1 MKILYC
7 SWNENSFHD
16 TVCNLQK
23 IVDEVIVVRREV
35 KEYLDGR
42 AVTEILEKIKDMDAV
57 FSYDFFPLV
66 SRLCRETGIKYISW
80 IYDWPNYTVFN
91 SEIYNDCNDVWLFE
105 RDGIRTLKQYR
116 VSNLKY
122 MPLAVDTG
130 RLDGQLG
137 SDIRNTQFLYD
148 VSFVGNLYLKKEQA
162 MMTEKV
168 PDYYSG
174 FVDALAAAQKKIFG
188 YNLVNDVIDRD
199 FTRKYLK
206 EIHEELDVESVPE
219 EFVLASQIN
228 KLVTGQERREIL
240 IEASQKYDVHLF
252 SSSCKEDL
260 GKVQLHGPVDYEK
273 QVPEIFRKSKINL
286 NITLRSITS
295 AISLRVFD
303 ILGSGGFCLTNYQEG
318 ILEHFENGKD
328 LVMYTGREDMLEKIQ
343 YYLEHEK
350 ERMDIACH
358 GHESVKKYSY
368 ENAFNKMLGL
378 SVMDEER

>member
-7 SWNENSFHD
+7 CWNENSAQD
-16 TVCNLQK
+16 VVCNLQK
-23 IVDEVIVVRREV
+23 NADEVLVMRREV

-42 AVTEILEKIKDMDAV
+42 AVTEILEKLEGVDAV
-57 FSYDFFPLV
+57 FSFDFFPLV
-66 SRLCRETGIKYISW
+66 SRLCKETGKKYIAW
-80 IYDWPNYTVFN
+80 IYDWPNYTVFDPQV
-91 SEIYNDCNDVWLFE
+91 YNDCNEVWLFE
-105 RDGIRTLKQYR
+105 KDGIRQLEQYR

-130 RLDGQLG
+130 RLDRQLG

-162 MMTEKV
+162 MMSEKV
-168 PDYYSG
+168 PEYYSG
-174 FVDALAAAQKKIFG
+174 FVDALAAAQEKIFG
-188 YNLVNDVIDRD
+188 YNLVNDVINRD

-228 KLVTGQERREIL
+228 KLVTGKERREL
-240 IEASQKYDVHLF
+240 LTAAAQQYEVHLF
-252 SSSCKEDL
+252 SSAGQENL
-260 GKVQLHGPVDYEK
+260 GKVHLHGSVDYEK
-273 QVPEIFRKSKINL
+273 GMPQIFRKSKINL
-286 NITLRSITS
+286 NITLRSITT
-295 AISLRVFD
+295 AVPLRVFD

-318 ILEHFENGKD
+318 ILEHFEDGKD

-358 GHESVKKYSY
+358 GHESVRKYSY
-368 ENAFNKMLGL
+368 ENAFNKMFGL
-378 SVMDEER
+378 PVMDEER